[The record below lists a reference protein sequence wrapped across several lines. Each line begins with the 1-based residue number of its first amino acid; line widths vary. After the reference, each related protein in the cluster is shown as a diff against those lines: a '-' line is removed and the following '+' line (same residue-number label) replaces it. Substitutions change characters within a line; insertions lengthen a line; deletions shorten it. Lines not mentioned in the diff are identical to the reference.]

1 MKINFEK
8 IKDLASIGSA
18 QSIGAGISGIFFLYI
33 ASLLGEE
40 GYGHV
45 SYLFA
50 TANMLGTIALLGSR
64 DVLVVYRAKNV
75 KIQSTIFLIV
85 IISSII
91 VAIGSYFFI
100 ESTIVS
106 IYIIGM
112 VIFTLTINETLGNK
126 NFQRYSLFLILQ
138 KVLGISLAVGLYFVI
153 GLEGIILGYAIA
165 YIPFGILGFFS
176 CKNIPIDFQMIK
188 TRKKFMINSYIKSL
202 TKAFAG
208 QLDKI
213 VIFPLFGASLLGNYS
228 LGFQI
233 FVLVGLLPGII
244 YQYSLPQE
252 SSGKSQTKLKIVTVI
267 LTIFASI
274 LTYFLAPT
282 VLIQLFPRFEE
293 SVEII
298 QIMSFGLTP
307 FAISMMITSR
317 LLANEKVLSVV
328 IGQGIILIVLISGI
342 FILKDSFGIFGAAI
356 SLSVSNFIGAIYY
369 LIISR
374 ASLIKKN
381 N

>member
-8 IKDLASIGSA
+8 IKDLASIGGA
-18 QSIGAGISGIFFLYI
+18 QIIAAGISGIFFLYI
-33 ASLLGEE
+33 ASLLGDED
-40 GYGHV
+40 YGHV

-50 TANMLGTIALLGSR
+50 SANMIGTIALLGSK
-64 DVLVVYRAKNV
+64 DVLIVFRAKDV

-85 IISSII
+85 VLASII
-91 VAIGSYFFI
+91 CAIGSYFFI

-106 IYIIGM
+106 IYIIGI
-112 VIFTLTINETLGNK
+112 VIFSLTISETLGVK
-126 NFQRYSLFLILQ
+126 NFKRYSLFVILQ
-138 KVLGISLAVGLYFVI
+138 RVLGISLAVGFYFVI
-153 GLEGIILGYAIA
+153 GLEGIILGYAIG
-165 YIPFGILGFFS
+165 YIPFGILGFVS
-176 CKNIPIDFQMIK
+176 CKNTPINFQMIK
-188 TRKKFMINSYIKSL
+188 TRKKFMINSYAKSL
-202 TKAFAG
+202 MKTFVG

-213 VIFPLFGASLLGNYS
+213 VIFPLFGAALLGNYS

-233 FVLVGLLPGII
+233 FVLAGLLPGII
-244 YQYSLPQE
+244 YHYTLPQE
-252 SSGKSQTKLKIVTVI
+252 SSGKSQTKLKKITVI
-267 LTIFASI
+267 LTIFTSI

-298 QIMSFGLTP
+298 QIMSFGITP

-328 IGQGIILIVLISGI
+328 IGQGIILIALISGI

-356 SLSVSNFIGAIYY
+356 SFSISNFIGAIYY
-369 LIISR
+369 CIISKT
-374 ASLIKKN
+374 SLLKN

>member
-1 MKINFEK
+1 MIN
-8 IKDLASIGSA
+8 
-18 QSIGAGISGIFFLYI
+18 
-33 ASLLGEE
+33 
-40 GYGHV
+40 
-45 SYLFA
+45 
-50 TANMLGTIALLGSR
+50 
-64 DVLVVYRAKNV
+64 
-75 KIQSTIFLIV
+75 
-85 IISSII
+85 
-91 VAIGSYFFI
+91 
-100 ESTIVS
+100 
-106 IYIIGM
+106 
-112 VIFTLTINETLGNK
+112 
-126 NFQRYSLFLILQ
+126 
-138 KVLGISLAVGLYFVI
+138 
-153 GLEGIILGYAIA
+153 
-165 YIPFGILGFFS
+165 
-176 CKNIPIDFQMIK
+176 
-188 TRKKFMINSYIKSL
+188 TRKKFMINSFAKSL
-202 TKAFAG
+202 MKAFAG

-213 VIFPLFGASLLGNYS
+213 VIFPLFGATLLGNYS

-233 FVLVGLLPGII
+233 FVLVGLLPGIV
-244 YQYSLPQE
+244 YHYTLPQE
-252 SSGKSQTKLKIVTVI
+252 SSGKNQTKLKKITII

-328 IGQGIILIVLISGI
+328 IGQSIILIALISGI

-369 LIISR
+369 IIISKT
-374 ASLIKKN
+374 SLLKN